1 MQTNTHIDGESTN
14 AEVMLPESE
23 LEEGVVDQI
32 QEMIDHEA
40 FTEDVAI
47 MPDTHVGSGAVIGFT
62 MPLGDRVV
70 PNTIGVD
77 IGCGMYAVNFGN
89 VEYDADTLRQWD
101 EEIRDKVPM
110 GFNVRQDGAYHLG
123 NDFPW
128 AKATEK
134 LEKFS
139 DERNMVVRDGY
150 DLDYFKDLC
159 KRITWDEDKSE
170 EENEKAWKDMQTR
183 AINSVGSL
191 GGGNHFIELGHSE
204 KTDLWAIIHSGSR
217 KLGLKIA
224 QHHQERAVELRSA
237 EMFQKDVLPE
247 GYREYA
253 NAKLEPHAEKIRNDF
268 EGKDIGQVFDI
279 ISQARQEAVENF
291 DDDLAY
297 LEGEEANQYFVDM
310 IFAQMYASQ
319 SRKFMMSQVAEVVG
333 AIPKSPIES
342 VHNFI
347 DFEDVTIRKGATRAS
362 EGEVAVVP
370 FNMKDGTLL
379 VEGKGNED
387 WNNSA
392 PHGAG
397 RVMSRTQAYEDLSVD
412 DFEEE
417 MDDVVS
423 SSVTEETL
431 DEAPGAYKSADLIE
445 EAITPTAEVVDQI
458 RPVLNLK
465 AE

>member
-1 MQTNTHIDGESTN
+1 VRRNQRLLRPILIMNTNTIIDGDSTN

-32 QEMIDHEA
+32 QTMIDHEA

-77 IGCGMYAVNFGN
+77 IGCGMYAVNFGQ
-89 VEYDADTLRQWD
+89 VRYDEGTLRQWD

-110 GFNVRQDGAYHLG
+110 GFDVRQDGAYHLG

-128 AKATEK
+128 AEATEK

-139 DERNMVVRDGY
+139 DRRNIVVRDGY

-159 KRITWDEDKSE
+159 DRVGYD
-170 EENEKAWKDMQTR
+170 QTR

-191 GGGNHFIELGHSE
+191 GGGNHFIELGHSD
-204 KTDLWAIIHSGSR
+204 TTGLWAVIHSGSR
-217 KLGLKIA
+217 GLGLHVA
-224 QHHQERAVELRSA
+224 QHHQERAVDLRSA
-237 EMFQKDVLPE
+237 DKFQKDVLPE

-253 NAKLEPHAEKIRNDF
+253 NAKLEPHADKIRDDF
-268 EGKDIGQVFDI
+268 EGQDIGQVFDI
-279 ISQARQEAVENF
+279 ISQARQDAVEAF

-297 LEGEEANQYFVDM
+297 LEGDEAHQYYIDM

-319 SRKFMMSQVAEVVG
+319 SRKLMMSKVAEVVG

-347 DFEDVTIRKGATRAS
+347 DFEDMTIRKGATRAS
-362 EGEVAVVP
+362 DGEIAVIP

-379 VEGKGNED
+379 VQGKGNQD

-397 RVMSRTQAYEDLSVD
+397 RVMSRTQAYDDLSVSN
-412 DFEEE
+412 FEKD
-417 MDDVVS
+417 MSDIVS
-423 SSVTEETL
+423 SSVGEETL

-445 EAITPTAEVVDQI
+445 EAIGPTAEIVDQI
-458 RPVLNLK
+458 QPVLNLK
-465 AE
+465 AD